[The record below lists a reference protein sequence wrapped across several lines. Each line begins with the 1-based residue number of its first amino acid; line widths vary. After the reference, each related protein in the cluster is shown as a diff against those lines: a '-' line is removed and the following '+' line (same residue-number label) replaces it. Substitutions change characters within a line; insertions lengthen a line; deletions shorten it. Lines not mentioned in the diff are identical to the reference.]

1 MGRAGFL
8 QQDFHLAHGVGV
20 IRIHAKGALEDY
32 FHLAACGGF
41 DERQEQIAY
50 VQVAGGQEHV
60 SAIHTLQGGGDGFRF
75 AEIEGRT
82 LDSIHFP
89 ICAGSGLDGL
99 SLGQQAFD

>member
-41 DERQEQIAY
+41 DERQEQIA
-50 VQVAGGQEHV
+50 
-60 SAIHTLQGGGDGFRF
+60 
-75 AEIEGRT
+75 
-82 LDSIHFP
+82 
-89 ICAGSGLDGL
+89 
-99 SLGQQAFD
+99 